1 MWQYNFCQKLRLSF
15 LDTCCLT
22 FCSNCY
28 SFFSG
33 ITSRLE
39 YLKELGVD
47 ATWLSPIFKSPMN
60 DFGYDIS
67 DYYSI
72 QPEYGTMEDFELL
85 LKKARELSKYN
96 ITIHKIHCKSMHNP
110 QTKLL
115 KFWVTKFDSTA
126 DRLFELS

>member
-1 MWQYNFCQKLRLSF
+1 MWNVTLL
-15 LDTCCLT
+15 
-22 FCSNCY
+22 
-28 SFFSG
+28 FSG

-72 QPEYGTMEDFELL
+72 QPEYGTMEDFEQL
-85 LKKARELSKYN
+85 LKKAGDLSKSN
-96 ITIHKIHCKSMHNP
+96 IIIH
-110 QTKLL
+110 
-115 KFWVTKFDSTA
+115 
-126 DRLFELS
+126 